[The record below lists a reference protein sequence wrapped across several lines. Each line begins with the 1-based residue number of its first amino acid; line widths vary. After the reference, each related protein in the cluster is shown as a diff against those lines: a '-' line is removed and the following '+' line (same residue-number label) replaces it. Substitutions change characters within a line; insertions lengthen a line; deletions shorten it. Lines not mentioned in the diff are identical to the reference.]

1 MVVLALCALPGPARA
16 DKVQV
21 GQVTFNAVSSGTPGL
36 DQFEVDNFTGTNNLF
51 GILSPVA
58 DNLAFLSATLTLTC
72 ANAACTSDL
81 GGSTLVIQL
90 GEIDPGSV
98 VTQFFS
104 STDEFSQAVFTENFS
119 ETNVGLVDGAT
130 FLGSESM
137 TTDLLPSSGTTLTA
151 GQPGDTVTLFDS
163 SAPVATPEPCAL
175 LMISVGLAGLFVMRR
190 RSQSP

>member
-1 MVVLALCALPGPARA
+1 MVVLALWALPGGTRA
-16 DKVQV
+16 DSVQV
-21 GQVTFNAVSSGTPGL
+21 GQVSFNAVSAGTPGL
-36 DQFEVDNFTGTNNLF
+36 NQFEVDNFTGTNNLF

-81 GGSTLVIQL
+81 GGGTQVIQL
-90 GEIDPGSV
+90 GEIDPGAI

-119 ETNVGLVDGAT
+119 ETSVRLIDGTT

-137 TTDLLPSSGTTLTA
+137 TTDLLPSSGTALTA
-151 GQPGDTVTLFDS
+151 GQPGDTVTLFDP
-163 SAPVATPEPCAL
+163 SAPAVTPEPCTW
-175 LMISVGLAGLFVMRR
+175 LMISGGLAGLFAMRR